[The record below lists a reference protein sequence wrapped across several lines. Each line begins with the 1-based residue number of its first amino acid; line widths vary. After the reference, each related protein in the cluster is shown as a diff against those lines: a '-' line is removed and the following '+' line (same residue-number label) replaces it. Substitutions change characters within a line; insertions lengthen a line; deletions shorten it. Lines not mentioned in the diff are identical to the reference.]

1 MKKRLN
7 KLSAIIL
14 IAIITALVSY
24 VAYVKLNTVET
35 SSSIAKIE
43 AKVGE
48 GTITLGSGSG
58 MDISATN
65 FTQAYTARP
74 DTYCAGLHVAL
85 SRKIQQS
92 ATSPYVP
99 DGGYSSGKQM
109 NTYQLVKSTPTP
121 QTMAYARWQGATG
134 EAMQKIIWSSY
145 QWKGYGANA
154 LIVEDHTYSLSSDS
168 DDIGGRAQQFANF
181 VYIGLGN
188 NDTLGMSCTPATDGE
203 AEGSI
208 KIVVNQSDMTYT
220 AGPYTLNIAHQGESL
235 LEGGNNIA
243 NLVWEE
249 IVNNKTGKFCWGSI
263 DATISFQNGSSKNS
277 YIDVLDAN
285 GNQIQ
290 GNFPRFGE
298 IFYIRYHTSDSEDIV
313 EKMKPNIKIDYM
325 TKITGTTYSY
335 KSTRADYKLMEDN
348 AGVLRNA
355 MQNIV
360 TGKGHRFSKSGDMN
374 KQQYNLYGGYGSISV
389 NMFGANSWYIRG
401 SSEFDGFLE
410 DLQDSLGT
418 KLQQDA
424 EAQWGKVSKVFVSA
438 RYTPCAVYK
447 DIFYPDAGV
456 SVDYYE
462 SRREVIPHHHREY
475 EYVDRYGNYGWQT
488 SSNPPFGGYM
498 TGSYRDVHDW
508 DEIIRY
514 YKGRAYLNGMHIGTT
529 GEYRENTEGALS
541 AARSIISAH
550 VSYGIQ
556 IDDIAIFELNENMQP
571 VLTMSGVTL
580 GANRSESATLG
591 GKEINMFIAGNVW
604 EDMPSMKLGEYTGHR
619 DGNSLSMAGI
629 QVELWDNNR
638 GTLVGRTMTNAQGNY
653 GFQKINPMH
662 KYYVVFTYDG
672 MRYESTI
679 YNNNLSGGY
688 STGAESIL
696 SSGNRSNFNDLF
708 DTIDTTPHSY
718 YKGGTWRK
726 AYRSVHQDRK

>member
-1 MKKRLN
+1 MKR
-7 KLSAIIL
+7 KLTKLLTTIL
-14 IAIITALVSY
+14 IAISTILVSY
-24 VAYVKLNTVET
+24 VAYIKLNTIET
-35 SSSIAKIE
+35 SSSIAKTS

-58 MDISATN
+58 MDIGITN
-65 FTQAYTARP
+65 FSQAYTARP

-92 ATSPYVP
+92 STSPYVP
-99 DGGYSSGKQM
+99 DGGYSAGKQM
-109 NTYQLVKSTPTP
+109 NTYQLSKTTATP
-121 QTMAYARWQGATG
+121 QTMAYAKWQGATG
-134 EAMQKIIWSSY
+134 AAMQRIVWSSY
-145 QWKGYGANA
+145 QWKAYGANA
-154 LIVEDHTYSLSSDS
+154 LIVEDHTYSLSSS
-168 DDIGGRAQQFANF
+168 SGDIGGRAQQFANF
-181 VYIGLGN
+181 VHIGLGDN
-188 NDTLGMSCTPATDGE
+188 NTLGMSCTPASDSE

-220 AGPYTLNIAHQGESL
+220 AGPYMLNIAHQTAGL
-235 LEGGNNIA
+235 LEGGDNIA
-243 NLVWEE
+243 NLVWRE
-249 IVNNKTGKFCWGSI
+249 IINSNPGETAGNKFCWGSI
-263 DATISFQNGSSKNS
+263 DATVSFQNGSSKNS

-313 EKMKPNIKIDYM
+313 EKIKPNIKIDYM

-335 KSTRADYKLMEDN
+335 KSTRADYKLMDDN
-348 AGVLRNA
+348 AGVLRKA
-355 MQNIV
+355 MEDIT
-360 TGKGHRFSKSGDMN
+360 TGKGHGFIKAPG
-374 KQQYNLYGGYGSISV
+374 KQQYVLLRSRGSV
-389 NMFGANSWYIRG
+389 PVDMFGANTWSVRN
-401 SSEFDGFLE
+401 SSEFEGFLE

-438 RYTPCAVYK
+438 RYTPCAIYQQT
-447 DIFYPDAGV
+447 FYPDASV
-456 SVDYYE
+456 SVSSYVTRVE
-462 SRREVIPHHHREY
+462 QIREW
-475 EYVDRYGNYGWQT
+475 EYVDKDGDHYWRDKPEAPAGSELTGESRVKETNY
-488 SSNPPFGGYM
+488 Y
-498 TGSYRDVHDW
+498 YRA
-508 DEIIRY
+508 RS
-514 YKGRAYLNGMHIGTT
+514 YLNDWNIYTT
-529 GEYRENTEGALS
+529 DEYKNDESGALVE
-541 AARSIISAH
+541 ARRRIKNV
-550 VSYGIQ
+550 VSYGIR

-571 VLTMSGVTL
+571 VLTMSPVTL
-580 GANRSESATLG
+580 GAQRTESLTPG

-638 GTLVGRTMTNAQGNY
+638 GNLVGRTMTNSQGNY

-696 SSGNRSNFNDLF
+696 SSNNRNSFNDLF

-726 AYRSVHQDRK
+726 AYRSVYQDRK